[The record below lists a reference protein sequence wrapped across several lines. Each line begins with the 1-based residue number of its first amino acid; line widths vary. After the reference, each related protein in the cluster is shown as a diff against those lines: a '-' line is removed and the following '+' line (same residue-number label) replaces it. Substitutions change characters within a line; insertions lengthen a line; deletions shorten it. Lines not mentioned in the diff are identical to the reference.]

1 MVPLG
6 ATALTVYGA
15 EDDGGAEPVFQEQLR
30 RLRER
35 GRVAQV
41 FLWARWTLYVM
52 PWLMCIGWLVAP
64 LVATA
69 ASAHVSLL
77 QTLPVMVLGLVQCGV
92 YIPGVRRGLSHYVYG
107 TPAPW
112 RLIAASGVLAA
123 ASVAMIA
130 ILIAYAGLPADVQA
144 WTTLMLFPT
153 LPVSCLLSLV
163 ISKRRQ
169 ALVYVVNTAVTMTAM
184 GLAGVSLVFVAGLPI
199 ALAFSALFAALS
211 CRSWGWILA
220 AMRELDEAK
229 GAQARLAVAEE
240 RLRFARDMHD
250 VVGRNLAV
258 IALKS
263 ELAVRLARKGR
274 PEAADQ
280 MAEVQQMAQDSQRE
294 VRDVVRAYREADLD
308 VEMAGARAVLQAA
321 GVQCLMDQEDS
332 TGLPQQVQS
341 VLAWVV
347 REGTTNVLRHANAST
362 CWLTLRVTSDGTPG
376 GDRTRG
382 AGTDTA
388 ARPEPAVIFT
398 MENDGVVPDV
408 IHRSA
413 GSGIAGLRERLAA
426 LDGTL
431 VVGPRPDGRF
441 WLRAHVPLEEGQ
453 VARGDASGLAAS
465 GWPART

>member
-1 MVPLG
+1 M
-6 ATALTVYGA
+6 
-15 EDDGGAEPVFQEQLR
+15 FQEQLR

>member
-15 EDDGGAEPVFQEQLR
+15 EDDGGAEPVFHEQLR

-41 FLWARWTLYVM
+41 FLWARWTLYVT
-52 PWLMCIGWLVAP
+52 PWLMCIGWLVGP
-64 LVATA
+64 LVGTA
-69 ASAHVSLL
+69 ATAHVSLL
-77 QTLPVMVLGLVQCGV
+77 PTVPVMVLGLVQCGL

-130 ILIAYAGLPADVQA
+130 ILVADARLPANVQV
-144 WTTLMLFPT
+144 WTTVMLFPT

-163 ISKRRQ
+163 INKRRQ
-169 ALVYVVNTAVTMTAM
+169 ALVYVVNTAVIMTAM

-362 CWLTLRVTSDGTPG
+362 CWLTLRVTSDGPPG

-431 VVGPRPDGRF
+431 IVGPRPDGRF

-453 VARGDASGLAAS
+453 VAKGDASGLAAS

>member
-1 MVPLG
+1 M
-6 ATALTVYGA
+6 
-15 EDDGGAEPVFQEQLR
+15 EPVFHEQLR
-30 RLRER
+30 RLRGR

-41 FLWARWTLYVM
+41 FLWARWTLYLM
-52 PWLMCIGWLVAP
+52 PWLMLIGWLVGP
-64 LVATA
+64 LVATTS
-69 ASAHVSLL
+69 SAHVSVVP
-77 QTLPVMVLGLVQCGV
+77 TVPVMVLGLVQCGV
-92 YIPGVRRGLSHYVYG
+92 YVPGVRRGLSHYVYG

-112 RLIAASGVLAA
+112 RLIAASAGLAA
-123 ASVAMIA
+123 ASVASVTVLVA
-130 ILIAYAGLPADVQA
+130 TAKLPANAQV
-144 WTTLMLFPT
+144 WSTLMLFPS

-163 ISKRRQ
+163 IKKRWQ
-169 ALVYVVNTAVTMTAM
+169 ALVYVVVTALTMTAM
-184 GLAGVSLVFVAGLPI
+184 GLAGVPLVFLAGLPI
-199 ALAFSALFAALS
+199 TLAFSALFAALS

-263 ELAVRLARKGR
+263 ELAVRLAHKGR

-280 MAEVQQMAQDSQRE
+280 MAEVQQLAQDSQRE

-308 VEMAGARAVLQAA
+308 VELAGARAVLQAA

-332 TGLPQQVQS
+332 AGLPQQVQS

-362 CWLTLRVTSDGTPG
+362 CWLTLRVTSDGAPG
-376 GDRTRG
+376 GGRTRG
-382 AGTDTA
+382 AQPVRAAAGDPA
-388 ARPEPAVIFT
+388 ARPAPAVVFT
-398 MENDGVVPDV
+398 MENDGVVPEAV
-408 IHRSA
+408 RRSA

-431 VVGPRPDGRF
+431 LVGPRPDGRF
-441 WLRAHVPLEEGQ
+441 WLRAHVPLEEDQ
-453 VARGDASGLAAS
+453 VVEGDAPGIAAS
-465 GWPART
+465 GRPARA

>member
-1 MVPLG
+1 M
-6 ATALTVYGA
+6 
-15 EDDGGAEPVFQEQLR
+15 R

>member
-163 ISKRRQ
+163 INKRRQ
-169 ALVYVVNTAVTMTAM
+169 ALVYVVNTAVIMTAM

-408 IHRSA
+408 IQRSA